1 MGSNSRLA
9 IFEILQVKK
18 MRFPTASEREKRA
31 QLLEL
36 IDKGLIS
43 VTLDARRPGVQ
54 VPAQLAK
61 NPALVLN
68 LSRNFHLDILE
79 FEPLVIKAN
88 LSFGGVRFLC
98 VLPYEAIYL
107 ASGSGKQ
114 LFFFNDA
121 PQEIKSKYQQLYLQM
136 QAQQSKQVQTSQ
148 NNSSSQPSEEPQ
160 ESDDEAP
167 DIAPAKLDIQPK
179 FPAVEADE
187 ADAEMDDEDE
197 DEADDDED
205 DVDDVDDVDDADDES
220 EVSDEDSTPW
230 PPKGKPHLRLV

>member
-1 MGSNSRLA
+1 MGSNYRLA

-36 IDKGLIS
+36 IDQGLIS

-136 QAQQSKQVQTSQ
+136 QAQQSKQVQASQ
-148 NNSSSQPSEEPQ
+148 TKPSSQPSEEPQ

-179 FPAVEADE
+179 APAVEADE
-187 ADAEMDDEDE
+187 ADAEMDDEDDE
-197 DEADDDED
+197 DEADEDKLDGEED
-205 DVDDVDDVDDADDES
+205 DAE
-220 EVSDEDSTPW
+220 EESDEDSTPW